1 MPQQTLDPDAL
12 IDAMAALLDLE
23 IQPEYRPDIV
33 TNLGIAIR
41 FAALLRDVPLDD
53 RDEPAPVFRP

>member
-1 MPQQTLDPDAL
+1 MPQQTPEPDTL
-12 IDAMAALLDLE
+12 IDAMAALLDIE
-23 IQPEYRPDIV
+23 IEPEYRPGIV

-41 FAALLRDVPLDD
+41 FAALLRDAPLDD